1 MPGRQPIGLFNTG
14 IGIAEGD
21 PDPHW
26 QLVARTDD
34 PNFKPRAATVTCI
47 GEGAFGSWLAND
59 PGRSRW
65 LSTAN
70 GPPFVPNG
78 VTYTFRT
85 TFELAGALPQ
95 AFVLRGRFIGDNRVD
110 AIRLNGK
117 PVRVPEHGNDA
128 FDRFTEF
135 SIEKGF
141 VEGTNTL
148 EFDVYNG
155 APGDGETG
163 PMGLRVEWDRS
174 SLTRRPGDEA
184 NRSGVGPARGV
195 GPAVELPPQ
204 PRKEE
209 GAAMN

>member
-1 MPGRQPIGLFNTG
+1 M
-14 IGIAEGD
+14 
-21 PDPHW
+21 
-26 QLVARTDD
+26 
-34 PNFKPRAATVTCI
+34 TCI
-47 GEGAFGSWLAND
+47 GDGAFGSWLAND

-85 TFELAGALPQ
+85 TFEVAGALPET
-95 AFVLRGRFIGDNRVD
+95 FVLRGRFIGDNRVD

-117 PVRVPEHGNDA
+117 SVRMPDHGNDA
-128 FDRFTEF
+128 FDRFTGF
-135 SIEKGF
+135 TVEKGF

-155 APGDGETG
+155 TPGDGETG

-174 SLTRRPGDEA
+174 SPARQTGDD
-184 NRSGVGPARGV
+184 GQPRGV

-204 PRKEE
+204 PRKQE